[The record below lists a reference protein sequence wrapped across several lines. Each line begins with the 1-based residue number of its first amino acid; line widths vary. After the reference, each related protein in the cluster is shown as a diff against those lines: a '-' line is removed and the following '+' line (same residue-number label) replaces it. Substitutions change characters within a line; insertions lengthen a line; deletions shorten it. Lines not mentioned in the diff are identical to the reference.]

1 MNRRLFF
8 FVLPLF
14 FLASCNGSDSFT
26 RQLWQGECSGFPSRE
41 EVVEAIEEHSDFF
54 DQLTLDDLIY
64 GVVQVDCSQEKDQEA
79 YIAILLREGIDKS
92 LVLNRMDRIGAR
104 DRDLGESN
112 FFGIPFA
119 FSVE

>member
-1 MNRRLFF
+1 M
-8 FVLPLF
+8 
-14 FLASCNGSDSFT
+14 
-26 RQLWQGECSGFPSRE
+26 
-41 EVVEAIEEHSDFF
+41 VEAIEEHSDFF